1 MIISL
6 APCVTWVIDWTWTSN
21 RVELGPASGRDGPRA
36 PKSAA
41 TSGLRADWRSP
52 TRCCLIFS
60 ALLIPFITLNG
71 LAGPCFSAPAGRG
84 FSGPTGRGFTSLLG
98 FALAAL
104 LAGVLI
110 QVTDYFGWVSYGDGA
125 GWDVLNHY

>member
-60 ALLIPFITLNG
+60 ALLIPFITLTLTALPG
-71 LAGPCFSAPAGRG
+71 LALTALPGLALTALPGLALA
-84 FSGPTGRGFTSLLG
+84 LLL
-98 FALAAL
+98 AEVLAAL
-104 LAGVLI
+104 LGGVLAA
-110 QVTDYFGWVSYGDGA
+110 YWA
-125 GWDVLNHY
+125 LL

>member
-60 ALLIPFITLNG
+60 ALLIPFIALTLTA
-71 LAGPCFSAPAGRG
+71 LP
-84 FSGPTGRGFTSLLG
+84 G

-110 QVTDYFGWVSYGDGA
+110 QVADYFGWVSYGDGA

>member
-60 ALLIPFITLNG
+60 ALLFPFIALTLTALPG
-71 LAGPCFSAPAGRG
+71 LALAL
-84 FSGPTGRGFTSLLG
+84 LLG
-98 FALAAL
+98 GVLAAL
-104 LAGVLI
+104 LAEVLAA
-110 QVTDYFGWVSYGDGA
+110 YWA
-125 GWDVLNHY
+125 LL

>member
-60 ALLIPFITLNG
+60 ALLIPFITLT
-71 LAGPCFSAPAGRG
+71 LTALP
-84 FSGPTGRGFTSLLG
+84 G

-110 QVTDYFGWVSYGDGA
+110 QVADYFGWVSYGDGA

>member
-60 ALLIPFITLNG
+60 ALLIPFITLTLTAITLTLTALPG
-71 LAGPCFSAPAGRG
+71 LALAL
-84 FSGPTGRGFTSLLG
+84 LLG
-98 FALAAL
+98 GVLAAL
-104 LAGVLI
+104 LAEVLAA
-110 QVTDYFGWVSYGDGA
+110 YWA
-125 GWDVLNHY
+125 LL

>member
-60 ALLIPFITLNG
+60 ALLIPFITLTLTALPS
-71 LAGPCFSAPAGRG
+71 LALAL
-84 FSGPTGRGFTSLLG
+84 LLG
-98 FALAAL
+98 GVLAAHGAFFSAL

-110 QVTDYFGWVSYGDGA
+110 QVADYFGWVSYGDGA